1 MTLQEFFNF
10 IVANPFWI
18 VSYFLLI
25 PFTALLAGILGK
37 GEGEI
42 EPWKYL
48 YSTLIYMV
56 CVPGIFA
63 IFLSLYVFIF
73 ERRSIF
79 QTEIF
84 TQVLPVVSMFA
95 TLLLIRR
102 NVSLDLVPGF
112 GKITGLFM
120 MITAAFAFFWV
131 LDKTHLIVISYLPLW
146 QGLLIFVAL
155 LLLMRWG
162 WGRLAKK
169 PEALD

>member
-10 IVANPFWI
+10 LVANPFWI

-42 EPWKYL
+42 DPWKYL
-48 YSTLIYMV
+48 YSALIYMV

-63 IFLSLYVFIF
+63 VFLSLYVFIF

-95 TLLLIRR
+95 TLLLVRR

-131 LDKTHLIVISYLPLW
+131 LDKTHLVVISYLPLW
-146 QGLLIFVAL
+146 QGLLIFVVL
-155 LLLMRWG
+155 LLGMRWG
-162 WGRLAKK
+162 WGRLAKR
-169 PEALD
+169 PT